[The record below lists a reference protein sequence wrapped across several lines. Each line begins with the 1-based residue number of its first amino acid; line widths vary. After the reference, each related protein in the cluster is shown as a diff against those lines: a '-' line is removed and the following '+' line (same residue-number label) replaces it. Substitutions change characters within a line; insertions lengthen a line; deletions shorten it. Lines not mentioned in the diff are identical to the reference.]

1 MFQPDFAP
9 VISLPQKV
17 KHEIV
22 IPGDD
27 GVQALLKASEA
38 PLYTA
43 ILLSAVMGLR
53 RSEICALEWSDL
65 CGDTLYITKAMVLS
79 EDKEWVIKTTKTVAS
94 TRAMKVPAVVLDHL
108 DTLPREQRIVP
119 ITSDGI
125 TYRFV
130 SLRDKLGIN
139 MRFHD
144 LRHTHATMLLKQGIH
159 PKIVQE
165 RLGHQTIGITMDTYT
180 HVIKGMQKEAVEKMN
195 EYLKNKKRH
204 QKGTKE
210 QKDRL

>member
-1 MFQPDFAP
+1 MFLSAVRMFQPDFAP

-144 LRHTHATMLLKQGIH
+144 LRHHYASTLM
-159 PKIVQE
+159 E
-165 RLGHQTIGITMDTYT
+165 IGIPDLYAMRRMGHSTPNMLKAVYQHMKDA
-180 HVIKGMQKEAVEKMN
+180 KEAEIDEAIYQHMDALYK
-195 EYLKNKKRH
+195 
-204 QKGTKE
+204 
-210 QKDRL
+210 